1 MHLLL
6 GTSRMES
13 GDYKDAI
20 QVFERA
26 RAYTR
31 YRTNRGLSVISLVS
45 FLWLSCNVSR
55 PLPTVDR
62 YLDGSLTILTSRS
75 DSVFAKHC
83 MPLVA

>member
-45 FLWLSCNVSR
+45 FL
-55 PLPTVDR
+55 
-62 YLDGSLTILTSRS
+62 
-75 DSVFAKHC
+75 
-83 MPLVA
+83 